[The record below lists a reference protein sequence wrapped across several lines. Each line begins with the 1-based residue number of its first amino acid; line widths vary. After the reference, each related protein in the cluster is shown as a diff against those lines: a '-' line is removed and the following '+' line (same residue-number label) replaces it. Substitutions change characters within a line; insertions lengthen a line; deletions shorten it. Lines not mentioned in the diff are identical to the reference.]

1 MQLPKGATLAV
12 ADGEKLSL
20 FRNTGDESHPK
31 LTALPE
37 ADVGTG
43 NKGSGGRHHSSSGN
57 PDDKR
62 LDEDSFAAGIVAVLN
77 KRVLAGQVD
86 DLVIIADPK
95 TLGEMRKHYH
105 AKLSAVLLK
114 EIAKDL
120 TGHSTHDIEKTLMA
134 A

>member
-20 FRNTGDESHPK
+20 FRNSGDEAHPK
-31 LTALPE
+31 LTAMPE
-37 ADVGTG
+37 SEVGTD
-43 NKGSGGRHHSSSGN
+43 NKGSGGRHHSSSAN

-62 LDEDSFAAGIVAVLN
+62 LAEDSFAAGIVALLN
-77 KRVLAGQVD
+77 KRVLDGKVE

-105 AKLSAVLLK
+105 AKLSAVLRK

-120 TGHSTHDIEKTLMA
+120 TGHSSSDIEKTLLA